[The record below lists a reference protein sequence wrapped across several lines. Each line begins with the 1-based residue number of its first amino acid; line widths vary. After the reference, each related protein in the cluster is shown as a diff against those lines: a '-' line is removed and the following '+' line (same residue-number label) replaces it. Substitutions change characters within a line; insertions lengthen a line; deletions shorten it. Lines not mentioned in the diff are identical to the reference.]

1 MLEHCIQPF
10 LNDCDTDKDNKISS
24 DEWGT
29 CLGLEK
35 GNNQ

>member
-35 GNNQ
+35 GNNS